1 MDVRDEASCNSA
13 PKETKPALTEDI
25 SIILN
30 KETKQKP
37 PPPTDKQSKQGEIIN
52 LLAYT
57 ILPLLGK
64 GVYGHP

>member
-13 PKETKPALTEDI
+13 PKETKPVLTEDI

-30 KETKQKP
+30 KETKRKP
-37 PPPTDKQSKQGEIIN
+37 LPPTDKQSKQEEINN

-64 GVYGHP
+64 CVFGHP